1 MAHLAHDFLQIRA
14 RSEALLLEASD
25 FRFLTE
31 QLLLEELDAAALV
44 RALGLKQRILARPL
58 GGRPL
63 GHQSSRKAGSVRP
76 RSGLLQEPCLH
87 APEGRRGSHLFE
99 QLRRFEIIKA
109 KRELGMFFSSTVRLR
124 EDLTELRHPQAEN
137 SVLFSALPGSLAVSV
152 DDFVEAAYPLA
163 EISVL
168 ALPLQA
174 AQYFI
179 EELLIKA
186 RDAAALVRALCRLA
200 GGRWA
205 IRAAARQ
212 GASSSAHA
220 AGFSRSHACTRRK
233 AAEEVISL
241 SSCGGSKSLKREGE
255 KTRARDLSFFRFRQS
270 TPSSG
275 SAAAA
280 VPERA
285 PEAGAPTRNSITR
298 SKGAEPGGA

>member
-63 GHQSSRKAGSVRP
+63 GHQSSRKAGIVRP

-87 APEGRRGSHLFE
+87 APEDRRGSHLFE

-124 EDLTELRHPQAEN
+124 EDPELRHPQAEN

-179 EELLIKA
+179 EELLIEA
-186 RDAAALVRALCRLA
+186 RDAAALVRALCLEHRV
-200 GGRWA
+200 
-205 IRAAARQ
+205 AARPR
-212 GASSSAHA
+212 GAAWREA
-220 AGFSRSHACTRRK
+220 AGPSEQPQGRERHRPPTQRASPGAMPARTGRPQRK
-233 AAEEVISL
+233 SSL
-241 SSCGGSKSLKREGE
+241 
-255 KTRARDLSFFRFRQS
+255 
-270 TPSSG
+270 
-275 SAAAA
+275 
-280 VPERA
+280 
-285 PEAGAPTRNSITR
+285 
-298 SKGAEPGGA
+298 